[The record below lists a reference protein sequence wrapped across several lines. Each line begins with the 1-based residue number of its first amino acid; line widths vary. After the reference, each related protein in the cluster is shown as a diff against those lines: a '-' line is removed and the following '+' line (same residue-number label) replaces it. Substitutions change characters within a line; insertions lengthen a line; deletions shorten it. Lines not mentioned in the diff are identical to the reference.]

1 MCIRDSSVNGNAGGG
16 AGASGDYWNKAEF
29 QVAGVNAKIS
39 LEEEEMSVP
48 QKMIYAFG
56 ILFLTLSVVV
66 VGNRMV
72 VNDQSFEDVIK
83 DYWDTAYPWLTT
95 TDHKYIGTLYI
106 VTG

>member
-1 MCIRDSSVNGNAGGG
+1 MGSSGDFWNDAEFIS
-16 AGASGDYWNKAEF
+16 AGATAVITETK
-29 QVAGVNAKIS
+29 
-39 LEEEEMSVP
+39 EEMSVP

-72 VNDQSFEDVIK
+72 VKDQSFEDVIK
-83 DYWDTAYPWLTT
+83 DYWDATYPWLTT

-106 VTG
+106 VTGFGFSSLVEF